1 MSEFDAFKISRSNRA
16 KETVRTLCTDKRDAF
31 SLQNHQRF
39 LKAYIR
45 SSHFREHNRL
55 LLYHGLGSGKTCSA
69 ISIAN
74 AFRLDRGNKAKII
87 VITPASLVPNFYKE
101 MKGLCGVT
109 QFQELQKK
117 NISGND
123 KASTPCVVRN
133 VEKVLDD
140 IVSVM
145 SYQKFVK
152 RYTEMGPFDKNTLF
166 VIDEVQNVISE
177 TGSMYQ
183 TFRKVLRAN
192 SKAAVILLSGT
203 PIFDKPNELALLGN
217 LLSTKKQLPTKMKDF
232 VARYGITEVNKKN
245 VVMNQGQ
252 LEAFFQHKVSY
263 FRGSNPVAYPVKV
276 EYDVHCPMSEFQY
289 EGYLNSI
296 NDEQQQALRKYD
308 EMSTSFLIGP
318 RQCSNVVYPNG
329 KLTVATAKKFEAAY
343 FSSKKHAAKFHT
355 CANQL
360 VSRSKGPVFVYS
372 NFVSSCGI
380 NTFASMLR
388 NEFKFQEV
396 TQDMCPTAKGKRPR
410 FAVFRTGQS
419 EENTRI
425 LQIFNSPRNKNGDLI
440 KAILGSPAMKEGV
453 TLLRTR
459 EVHLLDPYWN
469 RSRIEQIMG
478 RGVRFCSHKDL
489 PASERRVDVYHYYAV
504 DPKSPARTFKSG
516 TASVNAAN
524 ATSPQ
529 DKTVDVHIRDMG
541 IRKEKTNR
549 LYENIL
555 KQVAVD
561 CSLFKHAN
569 EPPELTCKSGLHAS
583 NNQPN
588 PVPNR
593 PSNNNNN
600 NTRTPTNNVSVLS
613 KSRSAQNTAVAS
625 SPEVPDTK
633 VERMKKKRLKFGK
646 PSKGGYGGSRTKNQK
661 GCPKPR
667 RVDPITKA
675 CPAAYPHKR
684 FNKYNTLCCYK
695 NKSKTAPNAVANP
708 MTECMTLRKD
718 ALKVLAK
725 PYGYSSGPITKKRLC
740 ELMMV

>member
-1 MSEFDAFKISRSNRA
+1 MSEFDAFKISLSNRA
-16 KETVRTLCTDKRDAF
+16 KETVQTLCTDKRDVFA
-31 SLQNHQRF
+31 LQNHQRF

-74 AFRLDRGNKAKII
+74 AFRLDRGKRAKII

-109 QFQELQKK
+109 QFEELQKK
-117 NISGND
+117 NNSGND
-123 KASTPCVVRN
+123 NASQTPCVVRN

-152 RYTEMGPFDKNTLF
+152 RHKEMGPFDKNTLF

-183 TFRKVLRAN
+183 TFHKVLRTN

-217 LLSTKKQLPTKMKDF
+217 LLSTKKQLPVKMKDF
-232 VARYGITEVNKKN
+232 VARYGLTETNKKN

-252 LEAFFQHKVSY
+252 LESFFKHKISY

-289 EGYLNSI
+289 AGYLNSI
-296 NDEQQQALRKYD
+296 NDEQQQALQKYD

-343 FSSKKHAAKFHT
+343 FSSKKHAVKFHT
-355 CANQL
+355 CGNHL
-360 VSRSKGPVFVYS
+360 VTKTKGPAFVYS

-440 KAILGSPAMKEGV
+440 KVILGSPAMKEGV

-489 PASERRVDVYHYYAV
+489 PVSERRVDVYHYYAV
-504 DPKSPARTFKSG
+504 DPKSPARTFKSAG
-516 TASVNAAN
+516 TNVN
-524 ATSPQ
+524 TPPMSPQ

-569 EPPELTCKSGLHAS
+569 EPPELTCKSGFQAS

-588 PVPNR
+588 GVPNR
-593 PSNNNNN
+593 PINNKNN
-600 NTRTPTNNVSVLS
+600 RTTTNNVSVLS
-613 KSRSAQNTAVAS
+613 KSRGQNTVASPPAVA
-625 SPEVPDTK
+625 VGQK
-633 VERMKKKRLKFGK
+633 VERMKKKRLKFGT

-667 RVDPITKA
+667 RVDPTTGA
-675 CPAAYPHKR
+675 CPATYPHKR

-695 NKSKTAPNAVANP
+695 NKSKTSSNAVANP
-708 MTECMTLRKD
+708 MADCMALRKD

-740 ELMMV
+740 ELMVV

>member
-1 MSEFDAFKISRSNRA
+1 MSEFDAFKISRSNRE
-16 KETVRTLCTDKRDAF
+16 KETVQTLCTNKRDAF

-109 QFQELQKK
+109 QFRELQQKK
-117 NISGND
+117 SDVGNHNTN
-123 KASTPCVVRN
+123 TPCVVRD

-152 RYTEMGPFDKNTLF
+152 RHTEMGPFDMNTLF

-177 TGSMYQ
+177 TGSMYH
-183 TFRKVLRAN
+183 TFHKVLRSN
-192 SKAAVILLSGT
+192 PKAAAILLSGT

-217 LLSTKKQLPTKMKDF
+217 MLNTKKQLPVKTKEF
-232 VARYGITEVNKKN
+232 VARYGLTDQN

-252 LEAFFQHKVSY
+252 LESFFQHKVSY
-263 FRGSNPVAYPVKV
+263 FRGSNPVAYPAKV
-276 EYDVHCPMSEFQY
+276 EYDVHCPMSGFQY

-329 KLTVATAKKFEAAY
+329 KLTVATAKKFEATY
-343 FSSKKHAAKFHT
+343 FSSKKHAAKFHM

-360 VSRSKGPVFVYS
+360 VSKSKGPVFVYS

-396 TQDMCPTAKGKRPR
+396 TQDMCPTTKGKRPR

-516 TASVNAAN
+516 TASVNATN
-524 ATSPQ
+524 SISPQ

-541 IRKEKTNR
+541 VRKEKTNR
-549 LYENIL
+549 MYENIL

-569 EPPELTCKSGLHAS
+569 EPPEITCKSGSRKMVPTTTDNDNRNRNS
-583 NNQPN
+583 NGVKLQA
-588 PVPNR
+588 
-593 PSNNNNN
+593 
-600 NTRTPTNNVSVLS
+600 PTNNVSVLS
-613 KSRSAQNTAVAS
+613 KSRGQHAVAS
-625 SPEVPDTK
+625 SPEVQMQK
-633 VERMKKKRLKFGK
+633 VERMKKKRLKFGT
-646 PSKGGYGGSRTKNQK
+646 PSKGGYGGSHTKNQK

-667 RVDPITKA
+667 RVDPTTKA

-695 NKSKTAPNAVANP
+695 NMSKTAPKAVSKP
-708 MTECMTLRKD
+708 MADCMARRKD
-718 ALKVLAK
+718 VLKVLAE